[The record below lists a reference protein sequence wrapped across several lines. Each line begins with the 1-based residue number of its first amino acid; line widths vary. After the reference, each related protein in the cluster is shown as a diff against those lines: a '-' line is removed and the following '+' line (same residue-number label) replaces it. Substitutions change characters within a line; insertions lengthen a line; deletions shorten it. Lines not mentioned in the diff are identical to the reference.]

1 MVRAVHIGRGSC
13 RQCANEKKCAAVLHV
28 WWDVCAVCCVY
39 GKRDKIQAVV
49 GGLHNFSLRSAP
61 NRRATATDNGNNNR
75 KRNIFSRS
83 RWCAWKVVF
92 MRAQAIV
99 IVYAQQFSL
108 LCTGQVF
115 MCAHLLAVRWKSF
128 FFLRR
133 RRTCTQTK
141 HEPKNTLFHKRL
153 LFDWTFDC
161 GLTND
166 GFYLTFILGAAAY
179 SRHIHVVYE
188 RLYTWWWNLENKKN
202 LGRRLT
208 GVGDEELY

>member
-1 MVRAVHIGRGSC
+1 MRAVHIGRGSC

-61 NRRATATDNGNNNR
+61 NRKATATDNGNNNR

-99 IVYAQQFSL
+99 IVYAQQFSP

-115 MCAHLLAVRWKSF
+115 MCAHLLAVRWKSARKF
-128 FFLRR
+128 FFSFFFFKTKTDVHANQTRTEKHTVSQTPFVRLNFWLRLD
-133 RRTCTQTK
+133 
-141 HEPKNTLFHKRL
+141 EWWFLSN
-153 LFDWTFDC
+153 
-161 GLTND
+161 
-166 GFYLTFILGAAAY
+166 IY
-179 SRHIHVVYE
+179 SWRCSIF
-188 RLYTWWWNLENKKN
+188 
-202 LGRRLT
+202 
-208 GVGDEELY
+208 